1 VKLQASTAEQYLH
14 PADTTVTVRHS
25 SCTERILRRAVQQ
38 SALPTPWSQTAP
50 WALVITIII
59 IVIGLRPDAATV
71 GACGTLLLAA
81 AEAHRRL
88 TS

>member
-1 VKLQASTAEQYLH
+1 M
-14 PADTTVTVRHS
+14 
-25 SCTERILRRAVQQ
+25 QQ

-50 WALVITIII
+50 WALVITVII